1 MMTHLKL
8 IICND
13 NVPPSPSA
21 ATSDMYDL
29 AWRNAVLAV
38 ELSPGV
44 TVEHKLESMQR
55 TLDMLIHQQV
65 PSVFLSFRQA
75 ELRSSI
81 ALDALGI
88 TASVTNETDPPELF
102 AVLYSPK
109 KLREYKRVLSGISD
123 ERLAGMWLL

>member
-29 AWRNAVLAV
+29 AWRNAVLAI
-38 ELSPGV
+38 ELHPSV
-44 TVEHKLESMQR
+44 TVEHQLESMQR

-88 TASVTNETDPPELF
+88 AASVTKETAPPELF
-102 AVLYSPK
+102 AALYSPK
-109 KLREYKRVLSGISD
+109 SCASTRECCQASAMSS
-123 ERLAGMWLL
+123 